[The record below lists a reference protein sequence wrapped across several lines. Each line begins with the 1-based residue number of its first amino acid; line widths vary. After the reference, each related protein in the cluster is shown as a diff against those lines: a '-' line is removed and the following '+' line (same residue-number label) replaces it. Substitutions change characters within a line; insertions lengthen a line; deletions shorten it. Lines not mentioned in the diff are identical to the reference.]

1 MKGIAHF
8 ISGVT
13 VASFCP
19 WAVEAA
25 QNGNPAF
32 FILGAFAGILP
43 DTVDFKFYRFFYSH
57 DIRIEPDADEL
68 DPQPIADAVAA
79 AVSAAAEG
87 RKTTLK
93 LSTIKMGADNWRQ
106 YRVKID
112 PEAGEVRVQF
122 GPVVSTGQVPQ
133 PDTLPA
139 NRSIG
144 LAKFSAPILQSY
156 EPTYTVDIFDGPSF
170 KFTKREARRKPAGF
184 LRRLLDIRYWLLG
197 QSGRRPRCSAVDTNN
212 QSLITNNCLFKNE
225 GFEKSAVEID
235 FLPWH
240 RNWSHSLTVGAFL
253 AGIASF
259 WTWQAGVVIFGAYVI
274 HVIEDQMGHM
284 GSNLFFPFT
293 KKRAPGFKM
302 MHSGDAFPNFA
313 GVWIC
318 CLLIFWNVYKA
329 IPDPL
334 YHFSF
339 LRFIMT
345 AMVIPFAIFGA
356 IRWLLTRADK
366 GHPET
371 LSTEWNV

>member
-19 WAVEAA
+19 WAIEAA
-25 QNGNPAF
+25 QNGNPAY
-32 FILGAFAGILP
+32 FILGAAAGILP

-57 DIRIEPDADEL
+57 DIRVEPEPDEL
-68 DPQPIADAVAA
+68 DPQPVADAVAT
-79 AVSAAAEG
+79 AVSRAAEG
-87 RKTTLK
+87 ESVRLK

-106 YRVKID
+106 YRVRID

-133 PDTLPA
+133 PDTMPEP
-139 NRSIG
+139 RPVG

-170 KFTKREARRKPAGF
+170 KFTRNEA
-184 LRRLLDIRYWLLG
+184 G
-197 QSGRRPRCSAVDTNN
+197 Q
-212 QSLITNNCLFKNE
+212 
-225 GFEKSAVEID
+225 VEID

-240 RNWSHSLTVGAFL
+240 RNWSHSLTVGLAL
-253 AGIASF
+253 AGVASL
-259 WTWQAGVVIFGAYVI
+259 WTWKAGVIIFVAYIV

-293 KKRAPGFKM
+293 KKRAPGLKM

-313 GVWIC
+313 GVWLC
-318 CLLIFWNVYKA
+318 CLLIFWNVYAA
-329 IPDPL
+329 IDNPL
-334 YHFSF
+334 Y
-339 LRFIMT
+339 RFTFVQFMMT

-356 IRWLLTRADK
+356 VRWLLVRADK

-371 LSTEWNV
+371 VPTEWNV

>member
-25 QNGNPAF
+25 QNGNPSF
-32 FILGAFAGILP
+32 FILGAVAGILP
-43 DTVDFKFYRFFYSH
+43 DTVDFKFYRFFYHHEVSV
-57 DIRIEPDADEL
+57 EPDPNQL

-79 AVSAAAEG
+79 AVSEAAATG
-87 RKTTLK
+87 KPVRVK

-112 PEAGEVRVQF
+112 PDAGEVRVQF

-139 NRSIG
+139 DRSVG

-170 KFTKREARRKPAGF
+170 KFTRNPS
-184 LRRLLDIRYWLLG
+184 G
-197 QSGRRPRCSAVDTNN
+197 Q
-212 QSLITNNCLFKNE
+212 
-225 GFEKSAVEID
+225 VEID

-253 AGIASF
+253 AGIASI
-259 WTWQAGVVIFGAYVI
+259 WTWQAGVVVFGAYVI

-284 GSNLFFPFT
+284 GSNLFFPIT
-293 KKRAPGFKM
+293 KKRAQGLKM

-313 GVWIC
+313 GVWLC

-329 IPDPL
+329 IPNPL
-334 YHFSF
+334 YHFTF
-339 LRFIMT
+339 FRFMMT
-345 AMVIPFAIFGA
+345 ALVVPFAIFGA
-356 IRWLLTRADK
+356 VRWLLTRADK

>member
-25 QNGNPAF
+25 QNGDPTY
-32 FILGAFAGILP
+32 FILGAVAGILP
-43 DTVDFKFYRFFYSH
+43 DTIDFKFYRFFYPH
-57 DIRIEPDADEL
+57 DVRIEPDQTTL

-87 RKTTLK
+87 KITTLK
-93 LSTIKMGADNWRQ
+93 LSTIKMGADDWRQ

-139 NRSIG
+139 SRSVG

-170 KFTKREARRKPAGF
+170 KFTRNDAG
-184 LRRLLDIRYWLLG
+184 
-197 QSGRRPRCSAVDTNN
+197 Q
-212 QSLITNNCLFKNE
+212 
-225 GFEKSAVEID
+225 VEID

-240 RNWSHSLTVGAFL
+240 RNWSHSLTVGALL

-259 WTWQAGVVIFGAYVI
+259 WTWHAGVVIFGAYVI

-293 KKRAPGFKM
+293 KKRAPGLKI

-313 GVWIC
+313 GVWLC
-318 CLLIFWNVYKA
+318 CLLIFWNVYAA
-329 IPDPL
+329 IPNPL
-334 YHFSF
+334 YHFTF
-339 LRFIMT
+339 VRFMMT
-345 AMVIPFAIFGA
+345 ALVIPFAIFG
-356 IRWLLTRADK
+356 IVRWLLMLPDK
-366 GHPET
+366 GHPESIPT
-371 LSTEWNV
+371 SWDI

>member
-32 FILGAFAGILP
+32 FILGAVAGILP
-43 DTVDFKFYRFFYSH
+43 DTIDFKFYRFFYH
-57 DIRIEPDADEL
+57 HEVYIEPDAIRL

-79 AVSAAAEG
+79 AVTDAA
-87 RKTTLK
+87 TTGKPVRVK

-139 NRSIG
+139 NRSVAV
-144 LAKFSAPILQSY
+144 AKFSAPILQSY

-170 KFTKREARRKPAGF
+170 KFTKNKAG
-184 LRRLLDIRYWLLG
+184 
-197 QSGRRPRCSAVDTNN
+197 Q
-212 QSLITNNCLFKNE
+212 
-225 GFEKSAVEID
+225 VEID

-259 WTWQAGVVIFGAYVI
+259 WTWQAGAVVFGAYVI
-274 HVIEDQMGHM
+274 HIIEDQMGHM
-284 GSNLFFPFT
+284 GSNLLFPFS
-293 KKRAPGFKM
+293 KKRAPGFKI

-313 GVWIC
+313 GVWLC
-318 CLLIFWNVYKA
+318 CLLIFWNVYAA

-334 YHFSF
+334 YRFSF
-339 LRFIMT
+339 LRLIMT
-345 AMVIPFAIFGA
+345 AMIIPFAIFGA
-356 IRWLLTRADK
+356 VHWLLTRADK
-366 GHPET
+366 GQPET
-371 LSTEWNV
+371 LSTEWNI

>member
-8 ISGVT
+8 ISGVA

-32 FILGAFAGILP
+32 FILGAVVGILP

-57 DIRIEPDADEL
+57 DIRIEPCAEEL

-79 AVSAAAEG
+79 AVSAAAAG
-87 RKTTLK
+87 TPTTLK

-112 PEAGEVRVQF
+112 ADAGEVRVQF

-139 NRSIG
+139 SRAVG

-170 KFTKREARRKPAGF
+170 KFARNQAG
-184 LRRLLDIRYWLLG
+184 
-197 QSGRRPRCSAVDTNN
+197 Q
-212 QSLITNNCLFKNE
+212 
-225 GFEKSAVEID
+225 VEID

-240 RNWSHSLTVGAFL
+240 RNWSHSLVVGAFL
-253 AGIASF
+253 AGIASL
-259 WTWQAGVVIFGAYVI
+259 WMWQAGVVIFGAYVI
-274 HVIEDQMGHM
+274 HIIEDQMGRM

-293 KKRAPGFKM
+293 KKRAPGLKM
-302 MHSGDAFPNFA
+302 MNSGDTLPNFVT
-313 GVWIC
+313 VWLC

-334 YHFSF
+334 YHFG
-339 LRFIMT
+339 FIRLMMT

-356 IRWLLTRADK
+356 VRWLLIRADK
-366 GHPET
+366 GQSET